1 MLRKMAEW
9 VLGLLVVVVGLG
21 GLPNGSVRP
30 VQAMPLAATGCA
42 TGTEDTPAMNA
53 AFEQDIVER
62 VNALRADLELPPMK
76 RQSDLDRAARYH
88 AFDLVQDNYPPRQR
102 PEGHSPHNS
111 HDRVSG
117 EIVKVCT
124 FGERIRKFYAN
135 MATGAENLAYGYTTP
150 ERAMNGWI
158 NSSGHYRNMTS
169 TSSWGIGVGYATS
182 KDTDWIHYWAQNF
195 GRRSGV
201 FPIIINNEAARTT
214 TPNVS
219 LYIYGAGTYT
229 EMRLRNDDGA
239 WGAWQPFQSTLDWTL
254 GNAAGERTVH
264 VELRNTRGTVSS
276 SDTITLDVGE
286 LPTSS
291 PTVTPTD
298 GPSEPTVAPTDG
310 PSEPTVAPTDGP
322 SEPTVTPTDG
332 PSDPT
337 ATAAPTRPT
346 ATPTITPTPQ
356 PEPTLRMSHASGAP
370 GSVFALRVQH
380 FPPNTTVQLLLNGHE
395 VITGTTNAQG
405 ELMLRLETGEADQG
419 IYSVEVRTADGDIVQ
434 HTHFTL
440 AATQPKRTLENGEI
454 GDVVLVPEGIAND
467 LPKVYLPFVRRAPAT
482 VPSPLPTITTPTTPP
497 TTPTTPPTGSTVTP
511 TNAPTDPTVTPT
523 DAPTDPTVTPTDAP
537 TDPTVT
543 PTDAPTDPTVT
554 PTDAPTDP
562 TVTPTAGSGG
572 GTLNMQDRASV
583 QAFYAAEYSPAAPDY
598 GWTGDIAACNA
609 GDTSAAFKSAVLRRV
624 NFYRAMA
631 GIPAN
636 ITFTDVFNRK
646 AQQAA
651 LMMAAE
657 RSLSHFP
664 PETWACYTAEGR
676 EAAENSNLHMAIPS
690 SGVRAIDSYIKDS
703 GAGNDAVGHRRWI
716 FFPQTLTMGTG
727 DVPSIARRWGANALW
742 VFGERSR
749 TRTARDEFVAW
760 PPPGFVPY
768 QIVYPRWSFSYPRAN
783 FANATVSMQ
792 GNGQAV
798 ELRQEQVQNG
808 FGEPTIVWIPL
819 GLSDRA
825 SWPQPDADTTYTV
838 TISNVVI
845 GGEARNFTY
854 TVTVFAP

>member
-1 MLRKMAEW
+1 MLRKMAEF
-9 VLGLLVVVVGLG
+9 VLGLVVFVGL
-21 GLPNGSVRP
+21 VRLYGYASP
-30 VQAMPLAATGCA
+30 VGATTLAATGCA
-42 TGTEDTPAMNA
+42 TGTEDTPTMNA

-62 VNALRADLELPPMK
+62 VNALRAELELPPLK

-88 AFDLVQDNYPPRQR
+88 ALDLVQDNYPPRQR

-111 HDRVSG
+111 HDRVNG
-117 EIVKVCT
+117 ELVQVCT
-124 FGERIRKFYAN
+124 FDERIRKFYAN
-135 MATGAENLAYGYTTP
+135 MVTGAENLAYGYTTP

-169 TSSWGIGVGYATS
+169 TGSWEIGVGYATGAG
-182 KDTDWIHYWAQNF
+182 TDWTHYWVQNF

-219 LYIYGAGTYT
+219 LYVYGAGTYT

-264 VELRNTRGTVSS
+264 VELRNARGTVRS
-276 SDTITLDVGE
+276 SDTIMLDIGAV
-286 LPTSS
+286 PTSPPTATATDTPTN
-291 PTVTPTD
+291 PTVTPTAA
-298 GPSEPTVAPTDG
+298 PSEPTATATDTPSDPTA
-310 PSEPTVAPTDGP
+310 TATDAP
-322 SEPTVTPTDG
+322 SEPTVTPTAA

-337 ATAAPTRPT
+337 ATAAPSDPT

-356 PEPTLRMSHASGAP
+356 LEPTLRMSHTSGAP
-370 GSVFALRVQH
+370 GSVLALHVLH
-380 FPPNTTVQLLLNGHE
+380 FPPNTTVQLLLNGYE
-395 VITGTTNAQG
+395 MMAGTTNAQG
-405 ELMLRLETGEADQG
+405 ELMLLLMTNEADQG
-419 IYSVEVRTADGDIVQ
+419 TYSVEVRTTDGDVVQ
-434 HTHFTL
+434 HTRFTL
-440 AATQPKRTLENGEI
+440 ATTQPKRTPEDGET
-454 GDVVLVPEGIAND
+454 GDMVLVPEGIAND
-467 LPKVYLPFVRRAPAT
+467 LPKVYLPFVRRAG
-482 VPSPLPTITTPTTPP
+482 VSSPLGTITTPTAPP
-497 TTPTTPPTGSTVTP
+497 AMPITQP
-511 TNAPTDPTVTPT
+511 A
-523 DAPTDPTVTPTDAP
+523 
-537 TDPTVT
+537 
-543 PTDAPTDPTVT
+543 
-554 PTDAPTDP
+554 
-562 TVTPTAGSGG
+562 TPTAGSGSS
-572 GTLNMQDRASV
+572 TLNMQDRAAV

-598 GWTGDIAACNA
+598 GWTGDVATCNA
-609 GDTSAAFKSAVLRRV
+609 GDTSAAFKAAVLRRV

-636 ITFTDVFNRK
+636 VTFTDAFNRK

-657 RSLSHFP
+657 GSLSHFP

-676 EAAENSNLHMAIPS
+676 EAAQNSNLHMAIPS
-690 SGVRAIDSYIKDS
+690 SGVQAIDSYIKDS

-716 FFPQTLTMGTG
+716 LFPQTLTMGTG
-727 DVPSIARRWGANALW
+727 DVPSIARNWGANALW
-742 VFGERSR
+742 VFGETSR

-792 GNGQAV
+792 QNGQPV
-798 ELRQEQVQNG
+798 ELRQERVQNG
-808 FGEPTIVWIPL
+808 FGEHTIVWIPL
-819 GLSDRA
+819 GLSDHA

-845 GGEARNFTY
+845 GGQARNFTY
-854 TVTVFAP
+854 TVTVFVP